1 MADRHVTPPQAQ
13 RSIAQAVASRLSVQL
28 RGAKVLGR
36 VVLYVVLVVVAGVF
50 LLPFVWMISGAFKDP
65 SQILTIPPV
74 WIPHPPTLKNYQQA
88 FSLVPVPRY
97 YLNSAII
104 AVVATLGT
112 LFSSCVVGY
121 AFARL
126 PAKGK
131 NVWFVIALSTM
142 MVPFQVTLFPQYA
155 LYFKLG
161 WVNTYLPLMVPPFLG
176 VGGALFIFLMRQFFL
191 SIPNELEEAAV
202 IDGCSTIGVFWR
214 IMLPLSRTAMVTVVI
229 FQFVFTWNDF
239 FGPLIYLTNSNMF
252 TLPLGIATF
261 QSAYG
266 TEVGPLLALSLLAII
281 PILILFFIGQKTF
294 VQGIA
299 TTGLKG

>member
-13 RSIAQAVASRLSVQL
+13 HSIAQAVASQLSVQL
-28 RGAKVLGR
+28 RGARVLGR

-50 LLPFVWMISGAFKDP
+50 LLPFIWMISGAFKDP

-126 PAKGK
+126 PA
-131 NVWFVIALSTM
+131 
-142 MVPFQVTLFPQYA
+142 VPSFAWSSSCPT
-155 LYFKLG
+155 
-161 WVNTYLPLMVPPFLG
+161 
-176 VGGALFIFLMRQFFL
+176 
-191 SIPNELEEAAV
+191 S
-202 IDGCSTIGVFWR
+202 
-214 IMLPLSRTAMVTVVI
+214 
-229 FQFVFTWNDF
+229 
-239 FGPLIYLTNSNMF
+239 
-252 TLPLGIATF
+252 
-261 QSAYG
+261 
-266 TEVGPLLALSLLAII
+266 
-281 PILILFFIGQKTF
+281 
-294 VQGIA
+294 
-299 TTGLKG
+299 